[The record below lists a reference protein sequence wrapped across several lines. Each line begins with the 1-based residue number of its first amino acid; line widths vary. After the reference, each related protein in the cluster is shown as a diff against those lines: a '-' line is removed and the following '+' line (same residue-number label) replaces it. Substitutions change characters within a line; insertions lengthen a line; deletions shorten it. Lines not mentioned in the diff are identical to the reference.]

1 MKKRFEY
8 EILDDGEIEIS
19 INGRDKKDSNGKFLD
34 AFNQKKFR
42 IESLTDL
49 IALKRV
55 LLDAAFDW
63 SDIYRHG
70 GKFSKL
76 LEVKNE

>member
-8 EILDDGEIEIS
+8 KILDDGEIEIS
-19 INGRDKKDSNGKFLD
+19 INGRDKKGLDGKFLD
-34 AFNQKKFR
+34 IFNQKKFR

-55 LLDAAFDW
+55 LLDASFECA
-63 SDIYRHG
+63 
-70 GKFSKL
+70 K
-76 LEVKNE
+76 